1 MSAPDLVS
9 LVVPEPVLEHI
20 AERAAELLRERA
32 EDRPEPWL
40 DVTGAAAYLACPKS
54 RIYALVHQRAIPHH
68 RDGSRLLFRH
78 AELDA
83 WVEGGG
89 ARRQ

>member
-1 MSAPDLVS
+1 MSGLDPVGLM
-9 LVVPEPVLEHI
+9 VPAPVLEHI
-20 AERAAELLRERA
+20 AQRTAELLRERA
-32 EDRPEPWL
+32 EGYPEPWL
-40 DVTGAAAYLACPKS
+40 DVTGAAAHLACPKS

-83 WVEGGG
+83 WVERGG
-89 ARRQ
+89 ARRR